1 MTSLPAPASLHE
13 IDVELRARCHDL
25 HDLLATLVAFETTGR
40 MGREPAHD
48 EEALQRLLAGR
59 LEAIGADVDLWEPEV
74 PRGQRCAP
82 EGMDFSGRPQLV
94 GRIAGTG
101 GGRSLLLA
109 GHVDCVSVE
118 PRDLWTSDPFSM
130 TLRDGRLHGRGVAD
144 MKGGVAAMLYVLE
157 AFHRL
162 GVRLA
167 GDVVFCTVTDEETTG
182 AGSWAAADH
191 GIAADAGIAPE
202 GTGFNAWVACMGW
215 VTATLTLPGRAGRAA
230 LRQPEWQAGG
240 AVNSIEKL
248 GPVIEAIRT
257 LRDDW
262 ERRPDQ
268 QHPLLSPGNIVPTL
282 VRGGDWDATY
292 PAECTLSCKVTYLP
306 QDHDEDPGA
315 TVRREVE
322 ERVGAAAAADSWL
335 SAHPPRWSWAGEG
348 LPACIPPDSPLVD
361 IALEAGADTG
371 HPGRAVGLSC
381 RHDAA
386 HFTRFAGTPTF
397 SYGPVSAVTAH
408 QVDESVPAD
417 ELLDYCRVLAR
428 ILTRWCGVAGA

>member
-1 MTSLPAPASLHE
+1 MTSLPDPALLHV
-13 IDVELRARCHDL
+13 IDAELRARCHDL
-25 HDLLATLVAFETTGR
+25 HGLLATLVAFDTTGR
-40 MGREPAHD
+40 MGRQPARD

-82 EGMDFSGRPQLV
+82 EGMDFAGRPQLA

-109 GHVDCVSVE
+109 GHIDCVSVE

-144 MKGGVAAMLYVLE
+144 MKGGVAVMLYVLE

-215 VTATLTLPGRAGRAA
+215 VTATVTIPGRAGRAA
-230 LRQPEWQAGG
+230 LRQPEWRAGG

-248 GPVIEAIRT
+248 GPVIEAIRS

-262 ERRPDQ
+262 ERRPESAAPPAESGQHRAHAGARRRLGFDVSGRV
-268 QHPLLSPGNIVPTL
+268 HPLVQSDVST
-282 VRGGDWDATY
+282 
-292 PAECTLSCKVTYLP
+292 S
-306 QDHDEDPGA
+306 
-315 TVRREVE
+315 
-322 ERVGAAAAADSWL
+322 
-335 SAHPPRWSWAGEG
+335 
-348 LPACIPPDSPLVD
+348 
-361 IALEAGADTG
+361 
-371 HPGRAVGLSC
+371 GR
-381 RHDAA
+381 
-386 HFTRFAGTPTF
+386 
-397 SYGPVSAVTAH
+397 
-408 QVDESVPAD
+408 
-417 ELLDYCRVLAR
+417 
-428 ILTRWCGVAGA
+428 